1 LAAAA
6 ARRKPATDITENQ
19 SNMNKFYKAAIMA
32 VAAAMVSQTA
42 HAVAPINNLEL
53 GFTQSS
59 ANNDYIINLGLASS
73 IIGTAPV
80 VDLSGD
86 FSQSSFNSTFSGGAT
101 GVGMGVVGSDNSPA
115 DFFVTQLRGGGLAN
129 PSNVKGTESVSSF
142 LHSTTVVSGAANAF
156 LGVGAL
162 PASGSV
168 DNVGTPWRTSVVAN
182 TSGTFFNKSGAN
194 PDSAITASDLIIE
207 DLFEVT
213 AAGGYVYQ
221 GYLTF
226 NDSNTADPILT
237 FTSGMVN
244 SVPEPGVYGAF
255 AGLGVLALALRRQLT
270 RSNA

>member
-1 LAAAA
+1 
-6 ARRKPATDITENQ
+6 
-19 SNMNKFYKAAIMA
+19 MNKFYKAAVVA

-42 HAVAPINNLEL
+42 HATAPANNLEL

-59 ANNDYIINLGLASS
+59 ANNDYIIDLGLASS

-101 GVGMGVVGSDNSPA
+101 GVGMGVVGAATAGANPA
-115 DFFVTQLRGGGLAN
+115 DFFVTQLRGGGAGAN
-129 PSNVKGTESVSSF
+129 PSVKGTESVST
-142 LHSTTVVSGAANAF
+142 LGHSSTIVSTGASSF

-162 PASGSV
+162 PASGST
-168 DNVGTPWRTSVVAN
+168 DTAGKPWANNVVAS
-182 TSGTFFNKSGAN
+182 TSGTFFNKTGAQ
-194 PDSAITASDLIIE
+194 PDSAITASDLIFE
-207 DLFEVT
+207 DLFAVT
-213 AAGGYVYQ
+213 TAGGYVYQ
-221 GYLTF
+221 GYFTF
-226 NDSNTADPILT
+226 NDSNVADPILT

>member
-1 LAAAA
+1 
-6 ARRKPATDITENQ
+6 
-19 SNMNKFYKAAIMA
+19 
-32 VAAAMVSQTA
+32 
-42 HAVAPINNLEL
+42 L

-59 ANNDYIINLGLASS
+59 AANDYIIDLGLASS

-101 GVGMGVVGSDNSPA
+101 GVAMGSVGAATAGASPA

-129 PSNVKGTESVSSF
+129 PPTVKGTENVSSF
-142 LHSTTVVSGAANAF
+142 SHSSTTVGTSASSF

-162 PASGSV
+162 PASGSI
-168 DNVGTPWRTSVVAN
+168 DTAGKPWANSVVAS
-182 TSGTFFNKSGAN
+182 TSGTFFNKSGAQ

-213 AAGGYVYQ
+213 VAGGYVYQ

-226 NDSNTADPILT
+226 DDSNVADPILT
-237 FTSGMVN
+237 FTSAMVN
-244 SVPEPGVYGAF
+244 SVPEPGAYGAF
-255 AGLGVLALALRRQLT
+255 AGLGLLALALRRQLT